1 MARRNLVAGIRE
13 LAVRLKD
20 NINNNRDEFKMKF
33 SQRIG
38 KVSATKQLQI
48 ESLDDDLKNGLWNGL
63 KLYVLDHLS
72 KYGQYGD
79 DTEFDIFCSIL
90 WQHHYKLPIDTI
102 PGYDNRS
109 EQFIRD
115 NFYKGQWYETYDLI
129 EFIANIDSDSLL
141 FDIYQFKE
149 FCNGILER
157 EFSGYRFIGDKISP
171 ITNENEIQEI
181 ENAIN
186 QSGHFSSLKGANI
199 HLKSALEKLSD
210 KKAPDYRNSIKESI
224 SAIESVAKT
233 ISGNAKDSLG
243 ATLDK
248 IKGKI
253 KIHSALEKG
262 FKQLYGYTSDSDGI
276 RHALM
281 EDHNCDFE
289 DAKYML
295 VSSSAFIN
303 YLIVKADKAGL
314 KLK

>member
-1 MARRNLVAGIRE
+1 
-13 LAVRLKD
+13 
-20 NINNNRDEFKMKF
+20 MKF

-38 KVSATKQLQI
+38 ITSSIKQLQI
-48 ESLDDDLKNGLWNGL
+48 ESVDDDLKNGLWNGL
-63 KLYVLDHLS
+63 KIYVLDKLS
-72 KYGQYGD
+72 KHSQYSGA
-79 DTEFDIFCSIL
+79 TQFDIFCSTM
-90 WQHHYKLPIDTI
+90 WHHFYKLPIDTI
-102 PGYDNRS
+102 PEYESKS
-109 EQFIRD
+109 EQFIR
-115 NFYKGQWYETYDLI
+115 NSFFKGQWYEVYDLI
-129 EFIANIDSDSLL
+129 EFVANINSNSIPIDS
-141 FDIYQFKE
+141 FKFKE
-149 FCNGILER
+149 FCNGIFER
-157 EFSGYRFIGDKISP
+157 EFSGYRFIDDKISP
-171 ITNENEIQEI
+171 ITNENEIEEI

-186 QSGHFSSLKGANI
+186 QSGHFTSLKGANI

-224 SAIESVAKT
+224 SAIESVAKA

-243 ATLDK
+243 AALDK

-253 KIHSALEKG
+253 KLHSALEKG

-303 YLIVKADKAGL
+303 YLIIKADKAGL

>member
-1 MARRNLVAGIRE
+1 
-13 LAVRLKD
+13 
-20 NINNNRDEFKMKF
+20 MKF

-63 KLYVLDHLS
+63 KLYVLDNLS
-72 KYGQYGD
+72 KYDQNRK
-79 DTEFDIFCSIL
+79 DTEFDIFCIRL
-90 WQHHYKLPIDTI
+90 WHYHYKLPIDTI
-102 PGYDNRS
+102 PEYVKHS
-109 EQFIRD
+109 EQFIR
-115 NFYKGQWYETYDLI
+115 NSFYNGQWYEAYDLL
-129 EFIANIDSDSLL
+129 EFVATIDSDSLSI
-141 FDIYQFKE
+141 DTHKFKE
-149 FCNGILER
+149 FCNGIFER
-157 EFSGYRFIGDKISP
+157 EFSGYRFIGNKISP
-171 ITNENEIQEI
+171 ITNEIEIEEI

-186 QSGHFSSLKGANI
+186 QSGHFSSLMGANI

-224 SAIESVAKT
+224 SAIESVAKA

-243 ATLDK
+243 AALDK

-253 KIHSALEKG
+253 KLHTALERG
-262 FKQLYGYTSDSDGI
+262 FKQLYGYTSESDGI

-295 VSSSAFIN
+295 VSSSAFVN

>member
-1 MARRNLVAGIRE
+1 
-13 LAVRLKD
+13 
-20 NINNNRDEFKMKF
+20 MKF

-63 KLYVLDHLS
+63 KLYILDKLS
-72 KYGQYGD
+72 KDSQYRNEA
-79 DTEFDIFCSIL
+79 EFDIFCSIL
-90 WQHHYKLPIDTI
+90 WHHHYKLPIDTI
-102 PGYDNRS
+102 PEYDYQS
-109 EQFIRD
+109 EKFIRD
-115 NFYKGQWYETYDLI
+115 SFYKGQWYEAYDLL
-129 EFIANIDSDSLL
+129 EFLANIDSDSLGI
-141 FDIYQFKE
+141 DTYEFKE

-157 EFSGYRFIGDKISP
+157 EFSGYRFIDDKISP
-171 ITNENEIQEI
+171 ITNENEIDEI

-186 QSGHFSSLKGANI
+186 QSGHFSSLRGANI

-224 SAIESVAKT
+224 SAIESVAKA
-233 ISGNAKDSLG
+233 ISENAKDSLG
-243 ATLDK
+243 AALDK

-253 KIHSALEKG
+253 KLHAALERG

-303 YLIVKADKAGL
+303 YLIVKADKAGI

>member
-1 MARRNLVAGIRE
+1 
-13 LAVRLKD
+13 
-20 NINNNRDEFKMKF
+20 MKF

-63 KLYVLDHLS
+63 KLYVLDNLS
-72 KYGQYGD
+72 KYKQYRN
-79 DTEFDIFCSIL
+79 DTEFNDFCLLL
-90 WQHHYKLPIDTI
+90 WHLHYKLPIDTI
-102 PGYDNRS
+102 PEYYNRS

-115 NFYKGQWYETYDLI
+115 SFYKGQWYETYDLI
-129 EFIANIDSDSLL
+129 EFIANINSDSLRI
-141 FDIYQFKE
+141 DTYQFKE

-157 EFSGYRFIGDKISP
+157 EFSGYRFIDDKISP

-224 SAIESVAKT
+224 SAIESVAKA
-233 ISGNAKDSLG
+233 ISENAKDSLG
-243 ATLDK
+243 AALDK

-253 KIHSALEKG
+253 KLHSALEKG

-303 YLIVKADKAGL
+303 YLIVKADKAGH